1 MASAGPGYLA
11 EQTGG
16 LLRITFN
23 TPEQGNPIPAAAVLP
38 LTALFKTARD
48 DTSIRCILVRGA
60 GRHFSTGGNVAGF
73 FQELAHGPDHLAAT
87 FRERLTLT
95 AGLVEAILAFNRPI
109 VAAIQGGVAG
119 AGLLFALAA
128 DVVLADATAMF
139 LFSHQRVG
147 LTPDAG
153 VSYLLPRAIGLRHAR
168 RLILTAAKLEAE
180 EAARL
185 GLVHHL
191 VNTDALQ
198 EEATKLAQKFCEA
211 PQQAISRAK
220 QLLSESLASPLGT
233 QLAAETDAIA
243 ACVADA
249 DFAEGVTAFME
260 KRTARFP
267 SAPKE
272 EVAF

>member
-1 MASAGPGYLA
+1 
-11 EQTGG
+11 

-38 LTALFKTARD
+38 LTALFEAAQHDAT
-48 DTSIRCILVRGA
+48 TRCILVRGA

-73 FQELAHGPDHLAAT
+73 LQELAHGPDHLAAS

-95 AGLVEAILAFNRPI
+95 AGMVEAILAFDRPI
-109 VAAIQGGVAG
+109 IAAIQGGVAG

-128 DVVLADATAMF
+128 DVVLADKTALF

-153 VSYLLPRAIGLRHAR
+153 VSYLLPRAIGLRQAKC
-168 RLILTAAKLEAE
+168 LILTAAKLEAE

-185 GLVHHL
+185 GLIHHL
-191 VNTDALQ
+191 TEQDTLQ
-198 EEATKLAQKFCEA
+198 DEAAKLAQKFCDA

-220 QLLSESLASPLGT
+220 RLLTDSMGSTLGA
-233 QLAAETDAIA
+233 QLAAEADAIA
-243 ACVADA
+243 DCVADA
-249 DFAEGVTAFME
+249 DFAEGVRAFME
-260 KRTARFP
+260 KRAVRFP
-267 SAPKE
+267 SAAPI
-272 EVAF
+272 